1 MFHVD
6 ESYDGERVHGITSQE
21 GTMRSPVWGK
31 RSLMLCASVAVVF
44 LETGLGEPWTL
55 KAGNVLHR
63 RTSTLSQPSDSLQN
77 EPSSPQLSKV
87 DTLSRSAWGVDILL
101 SNNGFGLGTFYRRE
115 FTQDLSGLVTFSL
128 SESKDDREMERFD
141 PYLGISYVPGKLN
154 RFLVLPLMV
163 GVQYRLFREDIMD
176 SFRPY
181 VNAGVG
187 PTMIFSSPYT
197 EITELPGIGFQ
208 TTQVDFFKSLG
219 RGQAHYT
226 AGAFLGLG
234 AVFGTERSNFFGL
247 SIRYYFTYLFGD
259 GLPSLYNSNTGGVA
273 GTKKEFGGF
282 FIAFNFG
289 VGY

>member
-1 MFHVD
+1 MNNACDTVK
-6 ESYDGERVHGITSQE
+6 VHGIPIQE
-21 GTMRSPVWGK
+21 GEMKSPAWGK
-31 RSLMLCASVAVVF
+31 RLLMVYVSAVIVF
-44 LETGLGEPWTL
+44 LETGMAQSWSQ
-55 KAGNVLHR
+55 KAGGAPPLQ
-63 RTSTLSQPSDSLQN
+63 TFTPSQSSGSVQS
-77 EPSSPQLSKV
+77 EPGSPQLSRV
-87 DTLSRSAWGVDILL
+87 DTANRSAWGVDILL

-115 FTQDLSGLVTFSL
+115 FTPDLSGLVTISF
-128 SESKDDREMERFD
+128 SESKDDREFERFD

-154 RFLVLPLMV
+154 RFLVLPLMM

-197 EITELPGIGFQ
+197 EITEQPGVGIQ
-208 TTQVDFFKSLG
+208 TKQVDFFKSLG

-234 AVFGTERSNFFGL
+234 AVFGTERSNFFGI

-259 GLPSLYNSNTGGVA
+259 GLPSLYNGNTGGVA
-273 GTKKEFGGF
+273 GTKKDFGGF